1 MRDGKRIARPPAG
14 PPPIRF
20 HDEGNNC
27 TWSRRARCVEMV
39 CVEMAM
45 DQQTLLTV
53 MTVFVIVAAGA
64 LIIQAGFLFGIY
76 KASRGMSENVQ
87 RLMPKIESLL
97 ETSRQTIEDSRKQI
111 ADITSKTSDILDT
124 THKQLQ
130 RVDELLADAS
140 ARARIQLD
148 RAEMVLDD
156 AMGRAQQTIAMVH
169 GGVVKPIQ
177 QIQAVAVGLRTAL
190 NFLLR
195 GRPNPTQA
203 TADEEMFI

>member
-1 MRDGKRIARPPAG
+1 
-14 PPPIRF
+14 
-20 HDEGNNC
+20 
-27 TWSRRARCVEMV
+27 
-39 CVEMAM
+39 M

-190 NFLLR
+190 SFLLR